1 MKYKTQDKHTNLYIR
16 IKPLKYFKVM
26 FQIINFIVYML
37 ALLLSKVFR
46 WTDLSYCIL
55 HVANTLSAICEV
67 SCSQQYL
74 EWE

>member
-46 WTDLSYCIL
+46 
-55 HVANTLSAICEV
+55 
-67 SCSQQYL
+67 
-74 EWE
+74 